1 MAFLWKKPP
10 WTPDPPVMRQLM
22 QTNDPVL
29 ISFVQSL
36 LKDADIDVVVL
47 DQNMSVLE
55 GSIGILQR
63 RIMVTDDTFERAQKV
78 LRDAELADW
87 LKSDA

>member
-1 MAFLWKKPP
+1 
-10 WTPDPPVMRQLM
+10 MRQLM

-29 ISFVQSL
+29 ISFVEAL
-36 LKDADIDVVVL
+36 LKDNGIGVVVL

-63 RIMVTDDTFERAQKV
+63 RVMVREDDYAQCRAIFI
-78 LRDAELADW
+78 EADLDEW
-87 LKSDA
+87 LKEDK

>member
-1 MAFLWKKPP
+1 
-10 WTPDPPVMRQLM
+10 MRQLL

-29 ISFVQSL
+29 ISFVEAL
-36 LKDADIDVVVL
+36 MKDNNVAVIVL

-63 RIMVTDDTFERAQKV
+63 RVMVADDDYNHACRIMRE
-78 LRDAELADW
+78 ADLDQW
-87 LKSDA
+87 LKTE

>member
-1 MAFLWKKPP
+1 
-10 WTPDPPVMRQLM
+10 MRQLM

-29 ISFVQSL
+29 ISFVESL
-36 LKDADIDVVVL
+36 LKNNNIDVVVL

-63 RIMVTDDTFERAQKV
+63 RVMVTDDQLVVARKT
-78 LRDAELADW
+78 LIDADLEDW
-87 LKSDA
+87 IKPDA

>member
-1 MAFLWKKPP
+1 
-10 WTPDPPVMRQLM
+10 MRQLM

-29 ISFVQSL
+29 ISFVESL
-36 LKDADIDVVVL
+36 LKDNNIDVVVL

-63 RIMVTDDTFERAQKV
+63 RIMVTDDALGRARQV
-78 LRDAELADW
+78 LRDAELQDW
-87 LKSDA
+87 LKPDA

>member
-1 MAFLWKKPP
+1 
-10 WTPDPPVMRQLM
+10 MRQLM

-29 ISFVQSL
+29 ISFVESL
-36 LKDADIDVVVL
+36 LKENEIDVVVL

-63 RIMVTDDTFERAQKV
+63 RVMVTDDQLEAARRTLIEADLAEWIKP
-78 LRDAELADW
+78 DA
-87 LKSDA
+87 

>member
-1 MAFLWKKPP
+1 
-10 WTPDPPVMRQLM
+10 MRQLL

-29 ISFVQSL
+29 ISFVESL
-36 LKDADIDVVVL
+36 LRDNQIDVVVL

-63 RIMVTDDTFERAQKV
+63 RVMVPDDSLPQARRIMRE
-78 LRDAELADW
+78 ADLHEW
-87 LKSDA
+87 LKDDE